1 MNSESTTH
9 IVCRCPVGYQHRL
22 DIRSYIDTAPMHAMD
37 VLHDLILGRPR
48 RPPAHAFSP

>member
-9 IVCRCPVGYQHRL
+9 IVCGCPVGYQHRL
-22 DIRSYIDTAPMHAMD
+22 DIRSYIDTVPMHTMD

-48 RPPAHAFSP
+48 RPPARAFSP